1 MAKLLEAQIHEE
13 TKLWSLIVLCLSRS
27 SFPIFMHVGSRTPQA
42 EIQLRSAVKSAFCCE
57 VISQPFLCIYEI
69 SQTSF
74 SPAKCFLSSQPN
86 SEDFSSEDERLGSSS
101 LGAKESDFDIGI
113 RKDPVSFSQAME
125 SDDSS
130 KWMEAMNEE
139 LKSIAITMSGIS
151 SNCLI
156 VVNPSA
162 VNGSLRQSATLK
174 AISNDIRP
182 DLWPKVSLKRKLHQM
197 DVKTAFLNGNLDED
211 IYMEQPEGFAKK
223 GNEHLVCKLKKSIY
237 GLKQASRQCSDLGL
251 LHETKEYL
259 SKNFHM
265 VDMGEANYV
274 IGIEIFRDRSRGV
287 LGLSQKGYIDWVLER
302 FNMQSCSS
310 GIAPILKGDKLSK
323 MQCPRNNMEREQMKK
338 IPYASAV
345 GSLMYAQT
353 CTRPDISFVVGMFG
367 RYQSDPG
374 FEHWKAAK
382 KVMRYLQGTKDYM
395 LTYKRSEQLEVVGY
409 SDSDYGGCLDS
420 LKSTS
425 GFVFM
430 LANGAISWKSEKQS
444 ITASST
450 MEAEFVACFEASS
463 HALWLRNFISGLGVV
478 DSIAKPLRIYCDNT
492 AAVFFSKNGK
502 FSSGSKH
509 MDLKYLVVKER
520 VQKQQVSIENIRTT
534 LMVGDP
540 LTKGL
545 PPKAYLENVMRMG
558 LLSNP

>member
-1 MAKLLEAQIHEE
+1 
-13 TKLWSLIVLCLSRS
+13 
-27 SFPIFMHVGSRTPQA
+27 
-42 EIQLRSAVKSAFCCE
+42 
-57 VISQPFLCIYEI
+57 
-69 SQTSF
+69 
-74 SPAKCFLSSQPN
+74 
-86 SEDFSSEDERLGSSS
+86 
-101 LGAKESDFDIGI
+101 
-113 RKDPVSFSQAME
+113 
-125 SDDSS
+125 
-130 KWMEAMNEE
+130 
-139 LKSIAITMSGIS
+139 
-151 SNCLI
+151 
-156 VVNPSA
+156 
-162 VNGSLRQSATLK
+162 
-174 AISNDIRP
+174 
-182 DLWPKVSLKRKLHQM
+182 M

-211 IYMEQPEGFAKK
+211 IYMEQPEGFTKK
-223 GNEHLVCKLKKSIY
+223 GNERLVCKLKKSIY
-237 GLKQASRQCSDLGL
+237 GLKQASRQWYIKFNNTITSFGFKENIVDQCIYLKVSGSKFIFLILYVDDILLASSDLGL
-251 LHETKEYL
+251 LGETKEYL

-287 LGLSQKGYIDWVLER
+287 LGLSQKGYIDRVLER

-353 CTRPDISFVVGMFG
+353 CTRPDISFAVGMLG

-463 HALWLRNFISGLGVV
+463 HALWLRNFVSGLGVV

-492 AAVFFSKNGK
+492 ATVFFSKNVK

-520 VQKQQVSIENIRTT
+520 VQKQQMSIENIRTT
-534 LMVGDP
+534 LMVADP

-545 PPKAYLENVMRMG
+545 PPKAYLEHLMRMG